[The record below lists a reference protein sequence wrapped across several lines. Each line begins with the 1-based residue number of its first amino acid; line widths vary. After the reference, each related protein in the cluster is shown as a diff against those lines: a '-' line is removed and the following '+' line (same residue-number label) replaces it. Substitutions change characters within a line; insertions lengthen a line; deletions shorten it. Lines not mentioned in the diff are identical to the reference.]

1 MDRPRTGAGS
11 PPPPG
16 DPPPRFTY
24 RALRLPSGRL
34 LAIEERIGRRL
45 TRTIRPESPEG
56 RSLLREGRVEVID
69 LGEL

>member
-1 MDRPRTGAGS
+1 MDRPRPGTGPVPPS
-11 PPPPG
+11 P

-45 TRTIRPESPEG
+45 ARTIRPESAEG
-56 RSLLREGRVEVID
+56 RALLRDGKVEVVD
-69 LGEL
+69 LGDL

>member
-1 MDRPRTGAGS
+1 MDRPRTGSGPI
-11 PPPPG
+11 PPPA

-45 TRTIRPESPEG
+45 ARTIRPESPEG
-56 RSLLREGRVEVID
+56 RALLQEGKVEVVD